1 MNKYKKLLE
10 KRAQAM
16 AEMEL
21 LTNTAETEERAM
33 TEEEQARFEELEKE
47 IRAIDATVEAGERA
61 RKLDITKTEEE
72 VNEETRGA
80 EDVEVSEVRAF
91 AEFIRGEISGE
102 TRADNM
108 TKGANGAVI
117 PQSIANK
124 IIERVK
130 EISPLYSL
138 SEQFNVK
145 GTLTIPYYDESTQRI
160 TMAYA
165 DEFQELES
173 TSGKFGNITLQSFLA
188 GALTKVSKSLINNS
202 DFDIVSFVVRR
213 MAEAVAEFLEHE
225 LLHGTENKADGLSG
239 ATQVITAASATA
251 VTSDELIDVQEEVPD
266 RYQGQAIWIMNKAT
280 RTAIRKLKDG
290 QGNYLLNKDA
300 NARWGYTL
308 FGKDVYISDQCDRMQ
323 TGNKAIFYG
332 DFSGLAVKLS
342 ENLEIEVLRE
352 HYAAEHAVG
361 VVGWIEFDSKIQDQQ
376 KIAVLE
382 MA

>member
-102 TRADNM
+102 QRAEM
-108 TKGANGAVI
+108 TKGENGAVI